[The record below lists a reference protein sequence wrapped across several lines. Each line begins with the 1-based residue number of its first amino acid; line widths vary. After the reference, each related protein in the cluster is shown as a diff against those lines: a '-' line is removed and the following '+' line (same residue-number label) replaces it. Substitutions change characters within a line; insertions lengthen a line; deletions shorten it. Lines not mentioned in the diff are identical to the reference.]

1 MAPSVAAWPD
11 GFRLDTDS
19 SGDDSFAFGQD
30 LSSALFNAPGLNSAL
45 IDSFRRDHP
54 ALRTAATIS
63 ALCQSSA
70 VFLGLKMCSLLNLC
84 GD

>member
-19 SGDDSFAFGQD
+19 SGDDSFCFRPD

-63 ALCQSSA
+63 APPI
-70 VFLGLKMCSLLNLC
+70 LGGFFGVEDVLIT
-84 GD
+84 